1 MAFSHA
7 LIGFHKANKRGQRAS
22 ELCENQLTHAKMPY
36 VRTSHEQIL
45 YNTKTGYCFSKNNF
59 LNDLFHIFFK
69 YIRKTAYFICL
80 FVFLASESLI
90 SLEMSSPFSKQKAYY
105 KLPPSWFYLTSGQGR
120 SKLNNWGG
128 RDDIH
133 IFVFTDH
140 KNNRFQKKS
149 NEQNTHIWISAP
161 PPPPQLSSLLRPW

>member
-36 VRTSHEQIL
+36 VSTSHEQIL
-45 YNTKTGYCFSKNNF
+45 YNTKTGHCFSKNSF

-69 YIRKTAYFICL
+69 YIRKTACFICL

-90 SLEMSSPFSKQKAYY
+90 SIEMSSPFSKKGL
-105 KLPPSWFYLTSGQGR
+105 LPCSRHLDSILTSGQGR

-128 RDDIH
+128 G
-133 IFVFTDH
+133 
-140 KNNRFQKKS
+140 
-149 NEQNTHIWISAP
+149 
-161 PPPPQLSSLLRPW
+161 